1 MIYSNEQKVFMT
13 ESCFRYGGKI
23 SVTIICHFVKCN
35 RDYARH
41 VFASFS
47 NHVIVFLSRIVK
59 KLKETNFSKRVYFYV
74 SSFLVCSIFLTNYSK
89 SLVFILIKKYHK
101 TTGSNQNQYICMYL
115 LVTIYFSFTNKI
127 I

>member
-23 SVTIICHFVKCN
+23 SVTIICHFANCN
-35 RDYARH
+35 RDYTRH

-47 NHVIVFLSRIVK
+47 NH
-59 KLKETNFSKRVYFYV
+59 ETNFSKRVYFYV
-74 SSFLVCSIFLTNYSK
+74 SSFLVCSIFLTNYPK

-101 TTGSNQNQYICMYL
+101 TTGSD
-115 LVTIYFSFTNKI
+115 
-127 I
+127 